1 MVLMNI
7 EENIKK
13 MSEQVEKMQ
22 QDALRLEGSIKML
35 MALKEGGLKE
45 VDLPDV
51 KNEESEESEE
61 NEEKVMEVK

>member
-13 MSEQVEKMQ
+13 MSEQVEKMR

>member
-13 MSEQVEKMQ
+13 MSEQVEKMR
-22 QDALRLEGSIKML
+22 QDALLLEGSIKML

-45 VDLPDV
+45 VDLPDI
-51 KNEESEESEE
+51 KNEENKENEE
-61 NEEKVMEVK
+61 NEEKITEVK

>member
-13 MSEQVEKMQ
+13 MTEQVEKMH

-45 VDLPDV
+45 VDLPDI
-51 KNEESEESEE
+51 KNEENEE
-61 NEEKVMEVK
+61 NEEKIIEVK